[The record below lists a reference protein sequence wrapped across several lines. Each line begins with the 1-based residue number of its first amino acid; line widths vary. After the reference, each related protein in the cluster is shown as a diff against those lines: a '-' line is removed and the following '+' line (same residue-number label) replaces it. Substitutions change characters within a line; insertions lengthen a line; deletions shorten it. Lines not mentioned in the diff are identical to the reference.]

1 MSLGNYIIV
10 GQILTTHGIQVY
22 LTIKSFTFIPKDIF
36 TYTLYVKIDVETKA
50 LVLEDYNFMP
60 KKTIMKIEGVN
71 NIEDCQSYIGKE
83 LLVLKKNLPK
93 VAEDEYYWHDL
104 IGSSVINENGIEL
117 GYVDSLFSSG
127 ENDVLIIK
135 NKDTKKEIFIP
146 FLKYHIISFKEK
158 ILTVRWENE
167 V

>member
-10 GQILTTHGIQVY
+10 GQILTTHGIKGY

-36 TYTLYVKIDVETKA
+36 TYTLHIKIHGEIKA
-50 LVLEDYNFMP
+50 LILEDYNFMP

-71 NIEDCQSYIGKE
+71 NIEDCQDYIRKE
-83 LLVLKKNLPK
+83 LLVLKTSLPK

-104 IGSSVINENGIEL
+104 IGSSVINQDGIEL
-117 GYVDSLFSSG
+117 GFVDSLFSSG
-127 ENDVLIIK
+127 DNDILIIK
-135 NKDTKKEIFIP
+135 KKCSTKEIFIP
-146 FLKYHIISFKEK
+146 FLKHHIISFKEK

-167 V
+167 L

>member
-10 GQILTTHGIQVY
+10 GQILTTHGIKGY

-104 IGSSVINENGIEL
+104 IGSSVINQNGIEL

>member
-10 GQILTTHGIQVY
+10 GQILTTHGIKGY

>member
-10 GQILTTHGIQVY
+10 GQILTTHGIKGY

-104 IGSSVINENGIEL
+104 IGSSVINQNGIEL

-135 NKDTKKEIFIP
+135 NKDIKKEIFIP